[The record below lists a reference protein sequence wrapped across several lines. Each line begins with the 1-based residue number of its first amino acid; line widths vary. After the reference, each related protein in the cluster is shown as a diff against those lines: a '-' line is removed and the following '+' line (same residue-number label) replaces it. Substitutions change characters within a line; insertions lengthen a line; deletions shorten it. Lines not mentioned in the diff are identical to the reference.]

1 VDAGHRDGEECG
13 QDDLAAHDFPQLAFP
28 RSFSFWKARSTLN
41 GARAT
46 NARIAAAHSLAYE
59 VCLLRCGT
67 QDAAGG

>member
-1 VDAGHRDGEECG
+1 MI
-13 QDDLAAHDFPQLAFP
+13 FPNWRFLD
-28 RSFSFWKARSTLN
+28 RLVFWKARSTLN